1 MTKLGAIIDHRC
13 PRCRKGKMYKHSM
26 FHWKYDQMYTNC
38 SCCNLKY
45 EIEPG
50 FFIGAM
56 YVSYV
61 FIVAELVNAGILAFM
76 LFGDKDEWAIIGTTI
91 APVILLFTFNYRYAR
106 TLLLHVLS
114 HIKYSE
120 DAGRNC

>member
-1 MTKLGAIIDHRC
+1 MSKLRAIIDHRC
-13 PRCRKGKMYKHSM
+13 PRCRKGKLYTHSM
-26 FHWKYDQMYTNC
+26 FHWKYDQMNKKFA
-38 SCCNLKY
+38 CCNLNY

-61 FIVAELVNAGILAFM
+61 FIVAELVNAGIPAFM
-76 LFGDKDEWAIIGTTI
+76 IFGEEEQWAIIATTI
-91 APVILLFTFNYRYAR
+91 SPVILLFTFNYRYAR

-114 HIKYSE
+114 PIKYDES
-120 DAGRNC
+120 AGRNC

>member
-1 MTKLGAIIDHRC
+1 
-13 PRCRKGKMYKHSM
+13 M
-26 FHWKYDQMYTNC
+26 FHWKYDQMNKKFA
-38 SCCNLKY
+38 CCNLNY

-76 LFGDKDEWAIIGTTI
+76 IFGEEEQWAIIATTI
-91 APVILLFTFNYRYAR
+91 SPVILLFTFNYRYAR
-106 TLLLHVLS
+106 TLLLHILS
-114 HIKYSE
+114 PIKYDES
-120 DAGRNC
+120 AGRNC